1 MAFVHICI
9 EIIGVGEK
17 ISLKTDIKSQSIQL
31 WKGRIY
37 ASLSLNSSLN
47 YLNRDKNR
55 SSFSIEPQI
64 IFSIAQFLDFQLS
77 FVTENNSIG
86 SYFIGDAFS
95 VNKVIDDLKNSMDFF
110 GEGRNNTSFI
120 LRSISLEAIHVM
132 DDWNLNCKYSTE
144 IVKSSVVGGSV
155 YTLRPSFSVFLS
167 WKTMPDL
174 KVEENWRQVVGEDG
188 TLIWEKV

>member
-1 MAFVHICI
+1 
-9 EIIGVGEK
+9 
-17 ISLKTDIKSQSIQL
+17 
-31 WKGRIY
+31 
-37 ASLSLNSSLN
+37 
-47 YLNRDKNR
+47 
-55 SSFSIEPQI
+55 
-64 IFSIAQFLDFQLS
+64 
-77 FVTENNSIG
+77 
-86 SYFIGDAFS
+86 
-95 VNKVIDDLKNSMDFF
+95 MDFF

-174 KVEENWRQVVGEDG
+174 KVEENWRQVVGKDG